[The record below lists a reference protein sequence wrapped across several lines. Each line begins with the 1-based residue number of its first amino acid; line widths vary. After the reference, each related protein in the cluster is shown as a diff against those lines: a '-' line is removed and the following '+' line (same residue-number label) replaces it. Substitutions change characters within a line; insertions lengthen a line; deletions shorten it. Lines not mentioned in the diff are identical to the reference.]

1 MFIRQGLEFDGI
13 FSGRVGDW
21 YSKVSL
27 QVLHYPYGALQSLF
41 TVSVTMVERHD
52 VSRLSILQSDGL
64 RQRRHYQCTLSQ
76 QVLGQQQKIH
86 IHVLEGQQRAY
97 YMLIPKPAY

>member
-27 QVLHYPYGALQSLF
+27 QEEFSLQVLHYPYGALQSLF
-41 TVSVTMVERHD
+41 TVSVTIVELMMFRVFPFCRVMD
-52 VSRLSILQSDGL
+52 
-64 RQRRHYQCTLSQ
+64 
-76 QVLGQQQKIH
+76 
-86 IHVLEGQQRAY
+86 
-97 YMLIPKPAY
+97 